1 MRPRWGHFEAGLRRI
16 VAALRRIEAAVRRT
30 EAALRPRWGL
40 TEAFDVCAYINR
52 RRKEAKEKRR
62 TRQGRKGRSVLL
74 NSRALYFIIIEFL
87 ELTVTLCYRFD

>member
-16 VAALRRIEAAVRRT
+16 EAALRRI

-52 RRKEAKEKRR
+52 RRKEAGGRRGEQGKEER
-62 TRQGRKGRSVLL
+62 VE
-74 NSRALYFIIIEFL
+74 A
-87 ELTVTLCYRFD
+87 CY

>member
-52 RRKEAKEKRR
+52 RRKEAGERKRENKA
-62 TRQGRKGRSVLL
+62 RKKGSKR
-74 NSRALYFIIIEFL
+74 
-87 ELTVTLCYRFD
+87 VTK